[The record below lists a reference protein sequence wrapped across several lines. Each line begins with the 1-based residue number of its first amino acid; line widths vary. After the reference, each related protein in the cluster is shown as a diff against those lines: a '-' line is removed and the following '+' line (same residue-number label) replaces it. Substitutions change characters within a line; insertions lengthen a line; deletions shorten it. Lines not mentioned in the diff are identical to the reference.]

1 MKTLDEIV
9 NNYEEWSVFLDD
21 RFGVRLAQFLTQE
34 QLEKIG
40 FKWNSDEPYPVNI
53 LESKIILYE
62 KERKAIIRHLKEGN
76 IELLKSYFGI
86 EKMKEYYLIKCRNN
100 IPFIIGQYDTEEDA
114 RKAKNRENP
123 NSELM
128 IVVNIEKDKPE
139 KTS

>member
-1 MKTLDEIV
+1 M
-9 NNYEEWSVFLDD
+9 
-21 RFGVRLAQFLTQE
+21 
-34 QLEKIG
+34 
-40 FKWNSDEPYPVNI
+40 
-53 LESKIILYE
+53 E

-76 IELLKSYFGI
+76 IEFIKELFLEF